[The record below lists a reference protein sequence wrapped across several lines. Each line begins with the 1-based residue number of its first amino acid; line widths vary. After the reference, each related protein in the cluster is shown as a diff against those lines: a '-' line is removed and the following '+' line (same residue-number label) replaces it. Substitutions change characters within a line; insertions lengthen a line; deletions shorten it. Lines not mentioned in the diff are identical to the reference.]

1 MQSHQMTITI
11 RYRAEIL
18 ESILRIIRQRGFRV
32 PNMQI
37 T

>member
-11 RYRAEIL
+11 RYRAETL